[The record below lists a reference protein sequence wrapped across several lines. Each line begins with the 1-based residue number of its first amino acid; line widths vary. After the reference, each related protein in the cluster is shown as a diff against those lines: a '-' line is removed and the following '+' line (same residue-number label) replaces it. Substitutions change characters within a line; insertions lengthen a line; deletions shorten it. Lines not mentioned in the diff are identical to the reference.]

1 MRASSTHKGSSYS
14 SVAALPSVTGASAE
28 AHVTNASGIYRG
40 LKNKKAS
47 CLTDG
52 IIYLIQQGADP
63 LAEDD
68 HGYSVSDIVYQ
79 MHQGDATFSVLFR
92 EDLWNCALENCGYN
106 IADFR
111 RLPRP
116 AIRPRPCCFTR
127 KDFENL

>member
-68 HGYSVSDIVYQ
+68 S
-79 MHQGDATFSVLFR
+79 FR
-92 EDLWNCALENCGYN
+92 H
-106 IADFR
+106 
-111 RLPRP
+111 RLPDASRRRN
-116 AIRPRPCCFTR
+116 IFRLIPRRSMELRSRT
-127 KDFENL
+127 LWL